1 MAAGVG
7 AGRPEAAAGEA
18 RLVAAAAE
26 GTLQQPWLV
35 SSTPASPQDSRT
47 SAYLLI

>member
-7 AGRPEAAAGEA
+7 AERPEAAVGGA

-26 GTLQQPWLV
+26 GTLQQPLLL
-35 SSTPASPQDSRT
+35 SSTPASPQEVGRAPT
-47 SAYLLI
+47 F